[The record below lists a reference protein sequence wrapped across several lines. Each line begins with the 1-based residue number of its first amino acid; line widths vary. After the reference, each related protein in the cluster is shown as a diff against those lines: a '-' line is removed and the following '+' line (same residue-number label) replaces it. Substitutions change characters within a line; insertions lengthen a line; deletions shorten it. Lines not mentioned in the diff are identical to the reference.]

1 MLRPAAD
8 QVISQT
14 GDASIQRGSFVTTP
28 LRLTEDGS
36 ECVQGVVPGSVM
48 TVIHSVWYLFLPL
61 GMVFVFCLLCIV
73 LLWRAWRQQR
83 RLEQFRKDFTYS
95 MIHDMKSPLQTILMG
110 TQNAGKVA
118 DWLTKPEKNGK
129 R

>member
-1 MLRPAAD
+1 MDSLFHSFLSEAGLNVRSGVRMLRPAAD

-28 LRLTEDGS
+28 LRLTEDAS

-95 MIHDMKSPLQTILMG
+95 MIHDIEVTF
-110 TQNAGKVA
+110 A
-118 DWLTKPEKNGK
+118 DEF
-129 R
+129 